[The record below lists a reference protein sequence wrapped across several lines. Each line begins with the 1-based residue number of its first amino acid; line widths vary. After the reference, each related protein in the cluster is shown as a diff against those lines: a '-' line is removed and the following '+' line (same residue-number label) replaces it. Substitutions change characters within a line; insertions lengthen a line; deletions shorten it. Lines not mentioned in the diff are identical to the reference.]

1 MARIMSLPKI
11 GVNMTE
17 ALISRWLIKVG
28 DTVTVGDA
36 ILEAETDKA
45 VQEIY
50 ATESGIVS
58 KLLRA
63 EGETV
68 QCHEDILVLI
78 DEGETASEP
87 VIETTPDD
95 KPEIENVRQDQK
107 NQTGSDPAQQIVN
120 DQKTDAI
127 RKPVDRLKSRIR
139 ISPLARKMAIDLGI
153 ELTQL
158 EPELPGQRIS
168 KKDVLRYANHS
179 AAPQIEFGQGESDVM
194 IPLSSVRQVIASR
207 MLDSARN
214 RPMVPLTLTANVD
227 ALLALRS
234 LYKQNGQKVSVDAF
248 VCYAAAHL
256 LPEHR
261 ALNSVLEDHT
271 IVQKSSIHI
280 GVAVDTPRG
289 LIVPVVNHADQKK
302 LAHVA
307 AELSEMTAQ
316 AVAGQ
321 LAPEKMTGGTF
332 TITNLGMFG
341 IEEFVPIINPPEC
354 CILALGAI
362 KPCFVPDDA
371 GQPVLKNQMKMT
383 LVFDHRII
391 DGVPAAKFLNKLKSM
406 VEMPGLLL

>member
-127 RKPVDRLKSRIR
+127 RKPVD
-139 ISPLARKMAIDLGI
+139 
-153 ELTQL
+153 
-158 EPELPGQRIS
+158 
-168 KKDVLRYANHS
+168 
-179 AAPQIEFGQGESDVM
+179 QIG
-194 IPLSSVRQVIASR
+194 RAS
-207 MLDSARN
+207 
-214 RPMVPLTLTANVD
+214 
-227 ALLALRS
+227 
-234 LYKQNGQKVSVDAF
+234 
-248 VCYAAAHL
+248 C
-256 LPEHR
+256 
-261 ALNSVLEDHT
+261 
-271 IVQKSSIHI
+271 
-280 GVAVDTPRG
+280 RG
-289 LIVPVVNHADQKK
+289 RV
-302 LAHVA
+302 
-307 AELSEMTAQ
+307 
-316 AVAGQ
+316 
-321 LAPEKMTGGTF
+321 
-332 TITNLGMFG
+332 
-341 IEEFVPIINPPEC
+341 
-354 CILALGAI
+354 
-362 KPCFVPDDA
+362 
-371 GQPVLKNQMKMT
+371 
-383 LVFDHRII
+383 
-391 DGVPAAKFLNKLKSM
+391 
-406 VEMPGLLL
+406 